1 MDNRFNIKDIVFV
14 LLILMMAG
22 LVGMQMWQQD
32 RQWDVMQEIL
42 TELKENG
49 GPSVASTREPVDSA
63 QIQAD
68 PTFER
73 VAGLEQKEG
82 FAEGDYFIDSF
93 STTVKSLTPYV
104 AGDIYASRIGA
115 HVMETLVTVDLN
127 TLEHKPWVAKS
138 WEISDDGLVYT
149 FNMRD
154 DVVFSDGEPMD
165 SSDVVFTYNWVMNP
179 QVAAPRM
186 RSQLD
191 KVESV
196 EALDKYTVRF
206 TFREPYF
213 MSLTV
218 VGLYLEILPEH
229 WVSQFTEDEYN
240 EMPGL
245 MMGSGPYML
254 DVDPKE
260 WEPATQKITLVR
272 NDNYWGP
279 RPPLDRI
286 IWREILEPTAQLTA
300 FRNRETDRF
309 SVRPSMYRELSNDE
323 QLRKQATLREY
334 DYVSSGYIYVGWN
347 QKKNGQPTAFANKLV
362 RQAMTHLIDRDTICG
377 QVYENLARTTSGPFH
392 PLGWQGDP
400 SIKPWPY
407 DPERAKALLDEAG
420 YKDRDKNGV
429 RESPEGE
436 PLSFEFIYSTGGTE
450 SKDIATRIKASMAL
464 AGVECRPVAMDWPVM
479 QQKLDDRSFDSIM
492 LGWGGAFESDLFQMF
507 HSDQTQDGGD
517 NYVSYTN
524 PELDKLIN
532 AARTTI
538 DRKESQ
544 KLWWKVHE
552 QLHEDQPYTFMFN
565 RKAIVYMDNRIK
577 NVEITKLGLNY
588 AWEYYVPKAMHLHT
602 GN

>member
-1 MDNRFNIKDIVFV
+1 MDNRFNIKDILFV

-49 GPSVASTREPVDSA
+49 GPSVASQRPTDPADV
-63 QIQAD
+63 QAD
-68 PTFER
+68 TTFER
-73 VAGLEQKEG
+73 VADLRDKED

-93 STTVKSLTPYV
+93 STTVKNLTPYV

-127 TLEHKPWVAKS
+127 TLEHKPWIAKS
-138 WEISDDGLVYT
+138 WDISDDGLIYT
-149 FNMRD
+149 FYLRD
-154 DVVFSDGEPMD
+154 DVVFSDGEKLD
-165 SSDVVFTYNWVMNP
+165 ANDVVFTYNWVMNP

-186 RSQLD
+186 RSQLE
-191 KVESV
+191 KMESV
-196 EALDKYTVRF
+196 EALDDLTVRF

-218 VGLYLEILPEH
+218 AGLYLEILPEH

-286 IWREILEPTAQLTA
+286 IWREILEPTAQLTG
-300 FRNRETDRF
+300 FRNREIDRF
-309 SVRPSMYRELSNDE
+309 SVRPSMYRELSTDE
-323 QLRKQATLREY
+323 QLRNQANLLEY
-334 DYVSSGYIYVGWN
+334 AYVSSGYIYVGWN

-420 YKDRDKNGV
+420 YMDRDNNGV
-429 RESPEGE
+429 RESPQGE

-450 SKDIATRIKASMAL
+450 SKDIASRIKASMAQ

-492 LGWGGAFESDLFQMF
+492 LGWGGAHESDLYQMF

-524 PELDKLIN
+524 PELDELID
-532 AARTTI
+532 AARTSS
-538 DRKESQ
+538 DRATTQ
-544 KLWWKVHE
+544 KLWWKVH
-552 QLHEDQPYTFMFN
+552 QKLHEDQPYTFMFN
-565 RKAIVYMDNRIK
+565 RKSVVLMDKRIK

-588 AWEYYVPKAMHLHT
+588 AWEYFVPKPMQLHT
-602 GN
+602 GD

>member
-1 MDNRFNIKDIVFV
+1 MDNRFNLKDIVFV
-14 LLILMMAG
+14 LLFLLMAG
-22 LVGMQMWQQD
+22 LVGMQMWQQG
-32 RQWDVMQEIL
+32 RQWDVMQQIL
-42 TELKENG
+42 AELKENG
-49 GPSVASTREPVDSA
+49 VPTTAAVRPDSE
-63 QIQAD
+63 QAPAGD
-68 PTFER
+68 PTFYRMAGVDER
-73 VAGLEQKEG
+73 EDFSQ
-82 FAEGDYFIDSF
+82 GDYFIDAF
-93 STTVKSLTPYV
+93 GTTVKNLTPYV

-138 WEISDDGLVYT
+138 WDISDDGLVYT
-149 FNMRD
+149 FHLRD
-154 DVVFSDGEPMD
+154 DVVFSDGETLD
-165 SSDVVFTYNWVMNP
+165 ANDVVFTYNWVMNP

-196 EALDKYTVRF
+196 EALDDLTVRF

-279 RPPLDRI
+279 APPMDRI

-309 SVRPSMYRELSNDE
+309 SVRPSMYRELSKDE

-347 QKKNGQPTAFANKLV
+347 QKKNGQPTAFSNKLV

-400 SIKPWPY
+400 TIEPWPY

-420 YKDRDKNGV
+420 YKDRDSNGI

-450 SKDIATRIKASMAL
+450 SKDIATRIRDSMRQ
-464 AGVECRPVAMDWPVM
+464 AGVECKPVAMDWPVM

-492 LGWGGAFESDLFQMF
+492 LGWGGAFESDLYQMF
-507 HSDQTQDGGD
+507 HSDQTEDGGD

-524 PELDKLIN
+524 PEVDKLIS

-544 KLWWKVHE
+544 KLWWKVHA

-577 NVEITKLGLNY
+577 YVEVTKLGLNY
-588 AWEYYVPKAMHLHT
+588 AWEYYVPKSMQMHT

>member
-1 MDNRFNIKDIVFV
+1 MDNRFNIKDVVFV
-14 LLILMMAG
+14 LLILMMGG
-22 LVGMQMWQQD
+22 LIGMQMWQQD

-49 GPSVASTREPVDSA
+49 GPTVAAARPATDFSE
-63 QIQAD
+63 
-68 PTFER
+68 
-73 VAGLEQKEG
+73 
-82 FAEGDYFIDSF
+82 AEGDYFIDAF
-93 STTVKSLTPYV
+93 GTTVKNLTPYI
-104 AGDIYASRIGA
+104 ASDIYASRISEY
-115 HVMETLVTVDLN
+115 VMESLVTVDLN
-127 TLEHKPWVAKS
+127 TLEHKPGIAKS
-138 WEISDDGLVYT
+138 WDISDDGLVYT
-149 FNMRD
+149 FYMRD

-218 VGLYLEILPEH
+218 VGLYLDILPEH

-245 MMGSGPYML
+245 MMGSGPYKL

-272 NDNYWGP
+272 NDNFWGP
-279 RPPLDRI
+279 RPALDRI

-392 PLGWQGDP
+392 PLGWQGNPD
-400 SIKPWPY
+400 IKPWPY

-420 YKDRDKNGV
+420 YKDRDNNGI
-429 RESPEGE
+429 RESPDGE

-450 SKDIATRIKASMAL
+450 SKDIATRIRASMAL
-464 AGVECRPVAMDWPVM
+464 AGVECKPVAMDWPVM

-507 HSDQTQDGGD
+507 HSEQTQDGGD

-524 PELDKLIN
+524 PKVDELIA

-538 DRKESQ
+538 DREESQ
-544 KLWWKVHE
+544 KLWWKVHA

-588 AWEYYVPKAMHLHT
+588 AWDYYVPKPLQLHT